1 VITSTPLA
9 AESIASLVRTCPSVA
24 RLSSGRDGNAVT
36 YGPGAPVVGV
46 RFTDRGV
53 EVHVVTVWGIAP
65 IEAAA
70 EVRETLR
77 PTVDGQAIDVVIED
91 IDSPPRADETT
102 TVGSSTS

>member
-1 VITSTPLA
+1 MTASTPLG
-9 AESIASLVRTCPSVA
+9 AESIASLVHPCPSVG

-53 EVHVVTVWGIAP
+53 EVHVVTIWGIPP

-77 PTVDGQAIDVVIED
+77 PSVDGRAIDVVIED
-91 IDSPPRADETT
+91 IDAPPRADETT
-102 TVGSSTS
+102 TVGSSPS